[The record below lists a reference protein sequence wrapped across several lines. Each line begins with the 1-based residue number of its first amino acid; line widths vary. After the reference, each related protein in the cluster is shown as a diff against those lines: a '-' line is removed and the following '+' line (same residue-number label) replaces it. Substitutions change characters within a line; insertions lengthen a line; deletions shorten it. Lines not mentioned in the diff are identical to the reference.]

1 MVELIQFLFIC
12 MIGFVCFIGLVLCIA
27 VFLYHL
33 MNHLHKCR
41 KERETY
47 EITKIYNA
55 PVKYGWELVNDKK
68 EK

>member
-12 MIGFVCFIGLVLCIA
+12 MIGFVCFIGLALCIA
-27 VFLYHL
+27 AFLYHL
-33 MNHLHKCR
+33 MNYLHKCR

-55 PVKYGWELVNDKK
+55 PAEYGWELVNDKK